1 MCGQSFSAVATEFS
15 FTLREFVGLTTDRVA
30 VLLHEGGDITLRVQ
44 VEYPVGVVSTD
55 WHQRVFKVSEVLGV
69 LGVPGVVAVLLVT
82 GAPLAMRHHLPV
94 LPVDIAGHRGPEGRV
109 AAERGGGGGEL
120 SGGVGGAGSALIRP
134 VVSRR
139 YRNIY
144 RMWTVDVIGIFIG
157 SGQWTL

>member
-1 MCGQSFSAVATEFS
+1 M
-15 FTLREFVGLTTDRVA
+15 
-30 VLLHEGGDITLRVQ
+30 
-44 VEYPVGVVSTD
+44 
-55 WHQRVFKVSEVLGV
+55 
-69 LGVPGVVAVLLVT
+69 LLVT

-109 AAERGGGGGEL
+109 AAERGLGGREL
-120 SGGVGGAGSALIRP
+120 VGGVCGAGSALIRP